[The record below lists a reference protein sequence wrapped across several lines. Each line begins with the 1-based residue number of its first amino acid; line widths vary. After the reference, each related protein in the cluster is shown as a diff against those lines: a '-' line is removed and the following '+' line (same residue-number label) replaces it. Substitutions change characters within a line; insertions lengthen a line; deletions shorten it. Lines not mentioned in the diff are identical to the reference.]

1 VNQKISFSHFFFRN
15 EKEKKENALK
25 TGRFIKPLR
34 IYTIQKVERTYKK
47 LRICETLFIFAGV
60 LQQ

>member
-1 VNQKISFSHFFFRN
+1 MKKKKRN
-15 EKEKKENALK
+15 EDLK
-25 TGRFIKPLR
+25 TGRFIETLR

-60 LQQ
+60 VQQ